1 VKRSLLGFDRRLVRS
16 TERHRSG
23 RLDKLFIGASRAANR
38 SVIWLA
44 IGGLLAAAGG
54 LRGRRAAERGL
65 LAIAVTSAIVNGPMK
80 LAFRRTRP
88 SSRMALIPVPRTT
101 SFPSGHAASAF
112 AFAFAVSR
120 EIPAAALL
128 LLPLALTVSYSRVY
142 VGVHYPSDVALG
154 AAVGAG
160 AGLLAENLIHLAS
173 GDGLKRTDQAVS
185 VLLSTTS
192 RESARD
198 APGPS

>member
-1 VKRSLLGFDRRLVRS
+1 
-16 TERHRSG
+16 
-23 RLDKLFIGASRAANR
+23 
-38 SVIWLA
+38 
-44 IGGLLAAAGG
+44 

-65 LAIAVTSAIVNGPMK
+65 LAIAVTSAIVNGPLK
-80 LAFRRTRP
+80 LIFRRARP
-88 SSRMALIPVPRTT
+88 SSQTPLIPLPRTT

-112 AFAFAVSR
+112 AFASAVSR
-120 EIPAAALL
+120 EIPAAAVV

-160 AGLLAENLIHLAS
+160 TGLLADSLLRVASHEGTPRADYAAS
-173 GDGLKRTDQAVS
+173 G
-185 VLLSTTS
+185 LLSTTS

-198 APGPS
+198 AAGPS